1 MTGRH
6 RGRAAS
12 VSSRRTTS
20 SVQSGH
26 SRRSAHSAR
35 SRASEAY
42 SDAPTE
48 FTLPDWSDAASLQHF
63 DDFGGGAPVDDEPLH
78 SVPATARQ
86 IQSSMRSKQI
96 MASPRKVGEWKRA
109 SYALVH
115 EAEALFEQTNE
126 LVQAVQQRTTQTEA
140 KVKAAELAVN
150 TALRTRIQE
159 TRRLEQR
166 LDEQIAR
173 TEADIDQVET
183 ARMTLQSTLTA
194 TEAQSSTLNAC
205 LEQRMSRP
213 NRELVRD
220 RVEERMESECH
231 QLNDTKSSFSKGLS
245 QLRAEHER
253 LSSDLRSMV
262 IDRDDKSRALR
273 LDEVTLEKRIGM
285 LNRANGSMNRKPSKP
300 LVKAKSP
307 APKTPR
313 EPNPRGGY
321 TPRTDRLRGTP
332 RIAG

>member
-1 MTGRH
+1 MTGKH
-6 RGRAAS
+6 RSGGRAAS
-12 VSSRRTTS
+12 VSSRRTAS
-20 SVQSGH
+20 SVQSGY

-35 SRASEAY
+35 SRHSEAY

-48 FTLPDWSDAASLQHF
+48 FTLPDWSDAASLQQF
-63 DDFGGGAPVDDEPLH
+63 DDFGGPPVEEEPLH
-78 SVPATARQ
+78 PLPAKH
-86 IQSSMRSKQI
+86 IQSSVRSKQI

-115 EAEALFEQTNE
+115 EAEQLFEQTNE
-126 LVQAVQQRTTQTEA
+126 LIQAVQQRTTQTEA

-166 LDEQIAR
+166 LDEQVAR

-205 LEQRMSRP
+205 LEQRMNRP

>member
-1 MTGRH
+1 MPL
-6 RGRAAS
+6 
-12 VSSRRTTS
+12 
-20 SVQSGH
+20 
-26 SRRSAHSAR
+26 RS
-35 SRASEAY
+35 
-42 SDAPTE
+42 
-48 FTLPDWSDAASLQHF
+48 LPAKH
-63 DDFGGGAPVDDEPLH
+63 
-78 SVPATARQ
+78 

-115 EAEALFEQTNE
+115 DAEQLFEQTSE
-126 LVQAVQQRTTQTEA
+126 IVQAVQQRMSQTEA

-194 TEAQSSTLNAC
+194 TEAQVGTLNAC
-205 LEQRMSRP
+205 LEQRMNRP

-220 RVEERMESECH
+220 RVEERMETECM
-231 QLNDTKSSFSKGLS
+231 QLSDTKSSFSKGLA
-245 QLRAEHER
+245 QLRAEHDR
-253 LSSDLRSMV
+253 LSTDLRSMV

-273 LDEVTLEKRIGM
+273 LDEVTLEKRMSM
-285 LNRANGSMNRKPSKP
+285 LNRANGCMSRKQSKP
-300 LVKAKSP
+300 IVKAKEP
-307 APKTPR
+307 AHQAPKTPR
-313 EPNPRGGY
+313 EARGRGY
-321 TPRTDRLRGTP
+321 TPR
-332 RIAG
+332 

>member
-1 MTGRH
+1 MPTKP
-6 RGRAAS
+6 S
-12 VSSRRTTS
+12 
-20 SVQSGH
+20 
-26 SRRSAHSAR
+26 
-35 SRASEAY
+35 Y
-42 SDAPTE
+42 SHA
-48 FTLPDWSDAASLQHF
+48 TL
-63 DDFGGGAPVDDEPLH
+63 
-78 SVPATARQ
+78 
-86 IQSSMRSKQI
+86 RSKPI

-109 SYALVH
+109 SYAIVH
-115 EAEALFEQTNE
+115 EAEQLFEQTNE
-126 LVQAVQQRTTQTEA
+126 LVQAIQQRTSQTEA

-173 TEADIDQVET
+173 TEADIDNVET

-205 LEQRMSRP
+205 LEQRMNRP

-220 RVEERMESECH
+220 RVEERMETECQ
-231 QLNDTKSSFSKGLS
+231 QLTTTKSSFSKGLA
-245 QLRAEHER
+245 QLRAEHDR
-253 LSSDLRSMV
+253 LSADMRSMV

-273 LDEVTLEKRIGM
+273 LDEVTLEKRLSM
-285 LNRANGSMNRKPSKP
+285 LNRANGAMPRKASKP
-300 LVKAKSP
+300 IVKAKETVHP

-313 EPNPRGGY
+313 EARRGGY
-321 TPRTDRLRGTP
+321 TPRAPLRGKETP